1 VLAYVEDRIIE
12 IHEDSVK
19 DARGKPFTYAS
30 KLSMCDK
37 LLRHLVKAMENRD
50 KAQSVGADRVMLCVV
65 GQEKA
70 WWPTPTEERPD
81 PTQMET
87 NPLPAFSPPAIA
99 ETEE

>member
-1 VLAYVEDRIIE
+1 
-12 IHEDSVK
+12 
-19 DARGKPFTYAS
+19 
-30 KLSMCDK
+30 MCDK